1 MIFAIPF
8 YYRSTYLNKVT
19 KNVYSINYQVNQYM
33 ITCIVGEIKFIFKH
47 LTLVSILRV
56 ITEKRQVLISSFA
69 TLPN

>member
-47 LTLVSILRV
+47 LTLVSTSDNGKTTSFNLFLCNR
-56 ITEKRQVLISSFA
+56 TQLI
-69 TLPN
+69 